1 MIRHSEYKI
10 AIPSY
15 KRANTLKEKTLA
27 VLDSHNIDPKK
38 VTIFVGNRD
47 ELRDYQ
53 NVLKDTPYRHNIVV
67 GEVGMGAIRRYIQRY
82 YSEGTPVM
90 NFDDDLSE
98 VLMKE
103 SDKKMVPVK
112 NLERDVILRGFHAC
126 TDNDANLFG
135 VYAAANAMFMKHRI
149 AVGLYYCIGS
159 CWGMFTR
166 HDEDLKVTL
175 DDKEDFERTLQHYV
189 KDGKIVRLDDITV
202 KSKYYT
208 EDGGMQVTRTNDRIL
223 KSAEILA
230 ARYPDLCS
238 MYIRETTGHAELR
251 LRDTSNGR
259 YSKDAPSLE
268 AFFQ

>member
-1 MIRHSEYKI
+1 MIKHSEYQI

-15 KRANTLKEKTLA
+15 RRANTLKDKTLK
-27 VLDSHNIDPKK
+27 VLANHNIDPKK
-38 VTIFVGNRD
+38 VTIFVGNTK
-47 ELRDYQ
+47 ELEDYQ
-53 NVLKDTPYRHNIVV
+53 TALSDSPYNNIVV
-67 GEVGMGAIRRYIQRY
+67 GEVGMGAIRRFIQKHY
-82 YSEGTPVM
+82 AENTPVM

-98 VLMKE
+98 VLTKE
-103 SDKKMVPVK
+103 SDKKMIPVH
-112 NLERDVILRGFHAC
+112 NLEQDVILRGFRAC
-126 TDNDANLFG
+126 SENNANLFG

-159 CWGMFTR
+159 CWGMFNR
-166 HDEDLKVTL
+166 HDKDLSVTL

-223 KSAEILA
+223 ESAEILA
-230 ARYPDLCS
+230 KRYPTLCS

-251 LRDTSNGR
+251 LRDKSNGAF
-259 YSKDAPSLE
+259 SKEASSTLE
-268 AFFQ
+268 SFFQ